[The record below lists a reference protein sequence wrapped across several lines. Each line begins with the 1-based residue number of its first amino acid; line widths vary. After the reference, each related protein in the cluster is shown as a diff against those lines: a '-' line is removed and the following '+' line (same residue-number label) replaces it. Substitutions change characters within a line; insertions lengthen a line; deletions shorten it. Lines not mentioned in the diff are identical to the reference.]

1 MPERDITFRDVLS
14 GINSDNLKINNPIK
28 VPDNQFH
35 ELLDMVIER
44 SSLEKIGQR
53 DKFYLNEEKPALDI
67 TWLRIV
73 RLPVSPY
80 NVSDYN
86 MFDRWQGVLSSMH
99 EWGYRFY
106 FLLQRKNGETCI
118 YLGVRSQ
125 NEFFDANDALEQVEE
140 ATSGSMPGIE
150 LKKLDGRERAALKM
164 NLDQCNSIGA
174 VTGLPSFFEEN
185 KPGVLQ
191 TLDPL
196 AFGIRGK
203 DGVERDYSLLIIGDP
218 INDSDTT
225 DIMNRMRTLGSEIHT
240 FVERSVNEGSSKSET
255 KQKGLGAGAGTIMGG
270 IGSSVA
276 NLASGIAKTALPIAG
291 PLIGLAFS
299 AVGGVMA
306 STSKSIAESASL
318 SVTTAYLDKFAQYA
332 EQLTDIHV
340 ERMKEGRNLGFWNV
354 GIYVL
359 GKDRLSIPAGTP
371 MLSRYA
377 FTFSKATPAL
387 WR

>member
-1 MPERDITFRDVLS
+1 MAVRDLSFRDVLT
-14 GINSDNLKINNPIK
+14 GINSDNLKIDNPIK

-44 SSLEKIGQR
+44 SSLERIGQR
-53 DKFYLNEEKPALDI
+53 EKFYLDEEKPILDI

-73 RLPVSPY
+73 RLPVSPS
-80 NVSDYN
+80 NVTDYN

-106 FLLQRKNGETCI
+106 FLLQRKDGETKI

-150 LKKLDGRERAALKM
+150 LKKLDEKERAILKV
-164 NLDQCNSIGA
+164 NLDQCNSLGA

-203 DGVERDYSLLIIGDP
+203 DGVERDYNLLIIGDP
-218 INDSDTT
+218 ISDSDTT
-225 DIMNRMRTLGSEIHT
+225 DIMNRMRTLGSEIHS
-240 FVERSVNEGSSKSET
+240 FVQRSVNETNTRQES
-255 KQKGLGAGAGTIMGG
+255 KQKGLGAGAGTIMAGV
-270 IGSSVA
+270 GSNVSNLVA
-276 NLASGIAKTALPIAG
+276 DILNNIQNLYKAANKREIIKIQDEFFKIYASEDLEHLERFAKELDTISEGYRAQ
-291 PLIGLAFS
+291 
-299 AVGGVMA
+299 
-306 STSKSIAESASL
+306 SL
-318 SVTTAYLDKFAQYA
+318 
-332 EQLTDIHV
+332 
-340 ERMKEGRNLGFWNV
+340 R
-354 GIYVL
+354 
-359 GKDRLSIPAGTP
+359 
-371 MLSRYA
+371 
-377 FTFSKATPAL
+377 
-387 WR
+387 